1 MGMTG
6 TQRLP
11 ARLGRYR
18 VNGILGQGAM
28 GVVYDGTDPVL
39 NRRVAIKT
47 ILHSV
52 LADAGTLTDA
62 SARFVREAQAV
73 ARLNHPHI
81 VTVFDFGEEGD
92 LSYLVME
99 FVQGRELKACFDEG
113 SRFAPAE
120 AVRIVRELLDALEF
134 AHRQGVIHRDVKPAN
149 VMLDEA
155 GRVKLTDFGVAR
167 LADGGSD
174 RTIAGTMVGTPSHMS
189 PEQIQ
194 GLPVGSRTDIFAAG
208 IILYECLTTARPF
221 AGTGVW
227 AVQKQIIHDDPA
239 PPSALRPELGGGF
252 DAIIARALAKDP
264 AQRYA
269 SAAEFSA
276 ALAAV
281 PGAGGETQAEAA
293 VPAPA
298 VEQAGDDATVILP
311 PPPPPQAVP
320 DNRPPPFLR
329 TAKPQGRTEASALP
343 VPEDARGGRRRGL
356 LLAVAAAGIVAA
368 FALWWMGRP
377 AGPAPVPVHPVPQVA
392 PPPAAVAE
400 PAPPPSTAIPVPR
413 PEVPAVLPPPAPEP
427 PAATPTPEPTPPSPK
442 PSLPAAKPAVAT
454 PTTSRPPVRR
464 EAAPA
469 TQAGARS
476 SARCEALMQR
486 VQLGESLSPELLAVV
501 RKECQ
506 K

>member
-1 MGMTG
+1 MTG

-239 PPSALRPELGGGF
+239 
-252 DAIIARALAKDP
+252 
-264 AQRYA
+264 
-269 SAAEFSA
+269 
-276 ALAAV
+276 
-281 PGAGGETQAEAA
+281 
-293 VPAPA
+293 
-298 VEQAGDDATVILP
+298 
-311 PPPPPQAVP
+311 
-320 DNRPPPFLR
+320 
-329 TAKPQGRTEASALP
+329 
-343 VPEDARGGRRRGL
+343 
-356 LLAVAAAGIVAA
+356 
-368 FALWWMGRP
+368 
-377 AGPAPVPVHPVPQVA
+377 
-392 PPPAAVAE
+392 
-400 PAPPPSTAIPVPR
+400 
-413 PEVPAVLPPPAPEP
+413 
-427 PAATPTPEPTPPSPK
+427 
-442 PSLPAAKPAVAT
+442 
-454 PTTSRPPVRR
+454 
-464 EAAPA
+464 
-469 TQAGARS
+469 
-476 SARCEALMQR
+476 
-486 VQLGESLSPELLAVV
+486 
-501 RKECQ
+501 
-506 K
+506 